1 MSLPGLGDYCIPEN
15 TAEAVALL
23 DQYGESAMIVAG
35 GTFVHGLEARGLLN
49 SVEALIDIRNLGLEQ
64 IDEAGHGLRLG
75 ATAILGDVRS
85 NPIINS
91 NVAFGAI
98 VDALAYPP
106 RQILNV
112 GTVGGCLAA
121 SAPLYD
127 LPGALLALNGVVE
140 AVGPGG
146 ERQIVLSDFFT
157 GLFENA
163 LAPNELITAVTIP
176 AMAGETSSAFLKLE
190 TNANDLAIVN
200 VAVRFTRDKDQCRDT
215 HIIVGGGVGETY
227 VCAIGAEAAL
237 NGAPCEPAS
246 FAAAAEALGD
256 DIDPLS
262 DHRASAEYRRHIAKV
277 FTRRALEKALA
288 RLD

>member
-1 MSLPGLGDYCIPEN
+1 MSLPGLGDYCTPET
-15 TAEAVALL
+15 TAEAVSLL

-35 GTFVHGLEARGLLN
+35 GTFVHGLEARGVLD
-49 SVEALIDIRNLGLEQ
+49 SVEALIDIRKLGLDPIAHNE
-64 IDEAGHGLRLG
+64 DGLHLG
-75 ATAILGDVRS
+75 ATANLGDVLD
-85 NPIINS
+85 NPAIRS

-98 VDALAYPP
+98 ADALAYPP
-106 RQILNV
+106 KQILNV

-127 LPGALLALNGVVE
+127 LPAALLALGGVVD

-146 ERQIVLSDFFT
+146 ERQIALDDFFT

-176 AMAGETSSAFLKLE
+176 QTATETSSAFLKLE

-200 VAVRFTRDKDQCRDT
+200 VAVRFTRDGGQCRDT

-227 VCAIGAEAAL
+227 VRAVGAETAL
-237 NGAPCEPAS
+237 NGAPCELAS
-246 FAAAAEALGD
+246 FVAAADALGG
-256 DIDPLS
+256 DIDPMS

-277 FTRRALEKALA
+277 FTRRALEKALE